1 MNALRRVWWL
11 IEDNT
16 TPPFRAFMAV
26 AAVLLILL
34 AVSL

>member
-1 MNALRRVWWL
+1 MSALRRMWWV

-26 AAVLLILL
+26 AAVLLTIL